1 MLISS
6 LLFLLFLGIGI
17 LSLVPSTKTLLL
29 RQIALGITSVVF
41 VLSLLLWVG
50 FDQSTPKFQFVVDTL
65 WLPVGNINIILG
77 IDGISL
83 FFVLLTT
90 LIFPICLLASWASVT
105 QSLKSYL
112 ISFLSMEL
120 ILILVFTSLDL
131 IFFYICFE
139 TILIPMFLVIGIWG
153 SRQRKVRAAYLFFFY
168 TLIGSLLMLVAVV
181 YIYHIVGT
189 TGYEALSSYEF
200 SQYSQRWLWLAFF
213 ASFAAKAPMVPFH
226 IWLPEAHVEAPT
238 AGSVLLAGILLKLG
252 SYGFLRFSLGLFPW
266 ASVYYTPFI
275 FSLSLLG
282 VVYTSL
288 TAIRQTDLKRLIA
301 YTSVAHMNL
310 VVIGLFT
317 GTVVG
322 VEAALL
328 QSLSHGFVSSA
339 LFLIIGVL
347 YDRWHTR
354 VIKYYGGLVH
364 TMPIFICVFLFF
376 TLANLGLPGTSSF
389 VGEFL
394 LLVSAFEANTTAC
407 FFAATSMILGGA
419 YSLWLFNRVA
429 YGNIKLAGLDLTL
442 REFTVFSP
450 LVLGT
455 LVMGIYPNVFLQP
468 MHAAVSNLVW
478 GGV

>member
-1 MLISS
+1 
-6 LLFLLFLGIGI
+6 
-17 LSLVPSTKTLLL
+17 
-29 RQIALGITSVVF
+29 
-41 VLSLLLWVG
+41 
-50 FDQSTPKFQFVVDTL
+50 
-65 WLPVGNINIILG
+65 
-77 IDGISL
+77 
-83 FFVLLTT
+83 
-90 LIFPICLLASWASVT
+90 
-105 QSLKSYL
+105 
-112 ISFLSMEL
+112 
-120 ILILVFTSLDL
+120 
-131 IFFYICFE
+131 
-139 TILIPMFLVIGIWG
+139 
-153 SRQRKVRAAYLFFFY
+153 
-168 TLIGSLLMLVAVV
+168 
-181 YIYHIVGT
+181 
-189 TGYEALSSYEF
+189 
-200 SQYSQRWLWLAFF
+200 
-213 ASFAAKAPMVPFH
+213 MVPFH